1 MEEKSFELQAADNH
15 VIGIAAT
22 PEIRDAILEGL
33 VAEGYQRDADVNVL
47 HGEEGM
53 RVIDPDGEYSGPFG
67 KLLRA
72 FQKFTT
78 GVDERTLEAMKQ
90 ALLTDQYI
98 LTVDMD
104 DNDETRE
111 EIRDEIHAIMR
122 RNGATNI
129 FFNAPSYIELLS
141 GW

>member
-15 VIGIAAT
+15 VIGIAAD
-22 PEIRDAILEGL
+22 EKVRDQLLAAL
-33 VAEGYQRDADVNVL
+33 ADEGYRREEEVNVL

-53 RVIDPDGEYSGPFG
+53 RVIDPDGEYSGPLG
-67 KLLRA
+67 RLVRA

-78 GVDERTLEAMKQ
+78 GVDERTLGAMKA
-90 ALLTDQYI
+90 ALEAGQYI

-104 DNDETRE
+104 GSEET
-111 EIRDEIHAIMR
+111 RDEIHAIMR
-122 RNGATNI
+122 KHGATNI
-129 FFNAPSYIELLS
+129 FFNAPTYIELLS